1 MRRAPA
7 WREFLGASVA
17 MPLDS
22 GGVTHLYRTGDSD
35 PADQL
40 ASTEEP
46 SLHYGPDIGAAL
58 KAAREFRGL
67 SLQDVADQTRIR
79 RTYLAAVEDMRLEE
93 LPSRPFAVGYVKA
106 YAKLLGM
113 DPDEAVARFKDTSPD
128 PDEPL
133 RAPVGVR
140 RERDPRMGLIMAVGA
155 FIVLAIIIW
164 NIAQRAISKEAA
176 PLQTTPAAASS
187 SAPATPS
194 GPSGPMSVGA
204 PLPPPTEAST
214 PPVYETP
221 GLEAASQSGGSAD
234 AASAAA
240 KARKDAEA
248 LAAPVAPPPPP
259 GTPFVA
265 KGAVHGATDASSI
278 VTLQARR
285 ATMLIVRGP
294 DNAIYFAR
302 PLAVGEAFRLPNSK
316 GVTVEVTDPAAMD
329 VFVSGRLKGAMPGA
343 LATAAA
349 LAS

>member
-1 MRRAPA
+1 
-7 WREFLGASVA
+7 

-22 GGVTHLYRTGDSD
+22 GGVTQLYRTGDID

-40 ASTEEP
+40 APTEEP
-46 SLHYGPDIGAAL
+46 SLYYGPDIGAAL

-67 SLQDVADQTRIR
+67 SLQDVADATRIR

-140 RERDPRMGLIMAVGA
+140 RERDPRMGLFMALGG
-155 FIVLAIIIW
+155 FIVVAIVVW
-164 NIAQRAISKEAA
+164 NIAQRAISEEAPA
-176 PLQTTPAAASS
+176 PQTTAAMSS
-187 SAPATPS
+187 DSGNGSALNGA
-194 GPSGPMSVGA
+194 GPGAPVAPGGPTSIGA

-221 GLEAASQSGGSAD
+221 GLEAAAQAGGSAD
-234 AASAAA
+234 AAAAA
-240 KARKDAEA
+240 GKARREAEA
-248 LAAPVAPPPPP
+248 KAGPVQSDIPIGAA
-259 GTPFVA
+259 FVA
-265 KGAVHGATDASSI
+265 KGAIHGAAANASN

-285 ATMLIVRGP
+285 QTMLIVRGA
-294 DNAIYFAR
+294 DGAIYFAR
-302 PLAVGEAFRLPNSK
+302 PLQPGEAFRLPTNK
-316 GVTVEVTDPAAMD
+316 GVAVEVTDPTVID
-329 VFVSGRLKGAMPGA
+329 VFVAGRMKGVMP
-343 LATAAA
+343 LAQTTVSA

>member
-1 MRRAPA
+1 
-7 WREFLGASVA
+7 

-22 GGVTHLYRTGDSD
+22 GGVTHLYRTGDTD
-35 PADQL
+35 PVDQL
-40 ASTEEP
+40 VPTEEP

-79 RTYLAAVEDMRLEE
+79 RTYLAAVEDMRIEE

-106 YAKLLGM
+106 YAKLLGL

-140 RERDPRMGLIMAVGA
+140 RERDPRLGVVMAVGA
-155 FIVLAIIIW
+155 FIIAAIILW
-164 NIAQRAISKEAA
+164 NIAQRAISEETPVAPVAEEASTA
-176 PLQTTPAAASS
+176 STSLQAGPA
-187 SAPATPS
+187 
-194 GPSGPMSVGA
+194 GPTAIGA
-204 PLPPPTEAST
+204 PLPAPTEAST

-221 GLEAASQSGGSAD
+221 GLEAAAQAGGSAD
-234 AASAAA
+234 AAAAA
-240 KARKDAEA
+240 ARARREAEA
-248 LAAPVAPPPPP
+248 AAAAAVPADEI
-259 GTPFVA
+259 GKPFVA
-265 KGAVHGATDASSI
+265 KGKIHGAPPESST

-285 ATMLIVRGP
+285 QTMLIVRGP

-302 PLAVGEAFRLPNSK
+302 PLGVGEAFRLPNAK
-316 GVTVEVTDPAAMD
+316 GVSVEVTDPTAMD
-329 VFVSGRLKGAMPGA
+329 VFVGGALKGVMPTGQ
-343 LATAAA
+343 ATVAA

>member
-1 MRRAPA
+1 
-7 WREFLGASVA
+7 

-22 GGVTHLYRTGDSD
+22 GEVTHLYRTGDTD

-40 ASTEEP
+40 VPTEEP

-79 RTYLAAVEDMRLEE
+79 RTYLAAVEDMRLDE

-106 YAKLLGM
+106 YAKLLGL

-140 RERDPRMGLIMAVGA
+140 RERDPRLGVVMAVGA
-155 FIVLAIIIW
+155 FIISAIILW
-164 NIAQRAISKEAA
+164 NIAQRAISEEAPVA
-176 PLQTTPAAASS
+176 PVVQEASS
-187 SAPATPS
+187 ASTPIEADPT
-194 GPSGPMSVGA
+194 GPTAIGA
-204 PLPPPTEAST
+204 PLPAPTEAST

-221 GLEAASQSGGSAD
+221 GLEAASQAGGSAD
-234 AASAAA
+234 AAAAAGKARREAEAAAGSAASPEEVG
-240 KARKDAEA
+240 R
-248 LAAPVAPPPPP
+248 
-259 GTPFVA
+259 PFVA
-265 KGAVHGATDASSI
+265 RGKVHGAAPEAST

-285 ATMLIVRGP
+285 QTMLIVRGP

-302 PLAVGEAFRLPNSK
+302 PLAVGEAFRLPNAK
-316 GVTVEVTDPAAMD
+316 GVSVEVTDPAAMD
-329 VFVSGRLKGAMPGA
+329 VFVGGALKGAMPTSQ
-343 LATAAA
+343 ATVTA

>member
-1 MRRAPA
+1 
-7 WREFLGASVA
+7 

-22 GGVTHLYRTGDSD
+22 GGVTHLYRTGDTD
-35 PADQL
+35 PVDQL
-40 ASTEEP
+40 VPTEEP

-106 YAKLLGM
+106 YAKLLGL

-140 RERDPRMGLIMAVGA
+140 RERDPRLGVVMAVGA
-155 FIVLAIIIW
+155 FIIAAIILW
-164 NIAQRAISKEAA
+164 NIAQRAISEEAPVA
-176 PLQTTPAAASS
+176 PVAEEASTASTSLQTGPA
-187 SAPATPS
+187 
-194 GPSGPMSVGA
+194 GPTAIGA
-204 PLPPPTEAST
+204 PLPAPTEAST

-221 GLEAASQSGGSAD
+221 GLEAAAQAGGSAD
-234 AASAAA
+234 AAAAA
-240 KARKDAEA
+240 GKARREAEA
-248 LAAPVAPPPPP
+248 AAAAMPSDEV
-259 GTPFVA
+259 GRPFVA
-265 KGAVHGATDASSI
+265 KGKIHGAPPESST

-285 ATMLIVRGP
+285 QTMLIVRGP

-302 PLAVGEAFRLPNSK
+302 PLAVGEAFRLPNAK
-316 GVTVEVTDPAAMD
+316 GVSVEVTDPTAVD
-329 VFVSGRLKGAMPGA
+329 VFVGGALKGVMPTGQ
-343 LATAAA
+343 ATVTA

>member
-1 MRRAPA
+1 MRRARSR
-7 WREFLGASVA
+7 REYVGALVA

-22 GGVTHLYRTGDSD
+22 GGVTHLYRTGDAD

-40 ASTEEP
+40 VPTEEP

-140 RERDPRMGLIMAVGA
+140 RERDPRLGMVIAVGV
-155 FIVLAIIIW
+155 FIVSAIILW
-164 NIAQRAISKEAA
+164 NIAQRAISEDAPQAPVAQEASGPAA
-176 PLQTTPAAASS
+176 PMEADPT
-187 SAPATPS
+187 
-194 GPSGPMSVGA
+194 GPTAIGA
-204 PLPPPTEAST
+204 PLPAPTEAST

-221 GLEAASQSGGSAD
+221 GLEAASQAGGSAD
-234 AASAAA
+234 AAAAA
-240 KARKDAEA
+240 GKARREAEA
-248 LAAPVAPPPPP
+248 AADPAAPSASV
-259 GTPFVA
+259 GQPFVA
-265 KGAVHGATDASSI
+265 KGKVHGAPPQSST

-285 ATMLIVRGP
+285 QTMLIVRGP

-302 PLAVGEAFRLPNSK
+302 PLAVGEAFRLPNAK
-316 GVTVEVTDPAAMD
+316 GVSVEVTDPTAMD
-329 VFVSGRLKGAMPGA
+329 VFVGGALKGAMPA
-343 LATAAA
+343 AQATVTA

>member
-1 MRRAPA
+1 
-7 WREFLGASVA
+7 

-22 GGVTHLYRTGDSD
+22 GGVTHLYRTGDND

-40 ASTEEP
+40 VPTEEP

-106 YAKLLGM
+106 YAKLLGL

-140 RERDPRMGLIMAVGA
+140 RERDPRMGVVMAVGA
-155 FIVLAIIIW
+155 FIIAAIILW
-164 NIAQRAISKEAA
+164 NIAQRAISEDAPPALVAEATA
-176 PLQTTPAAASS
+176 TTP
-187 SAPATPS
+187 TPTQADPT
-194 GPSGPMSVGA
+194 GPTAIGA
-204 PLPPPTEAST
+204 PLPAPTEAST

-221 GLEAASQSGGSAD
+221 GLEAAAQAGGSAD
-234 AASAAA
+234 AAAAAGKARREAEAAAGSAAS
-240 KARKDAEA
+240 AEQ
-248 LAAPVAPPPPP
+248 V
-259 GTPFVA
+259 GQPFVA
-265 KGAVHGATDASSI
+265 KGKIYGAPAAAST

-285 ATMLIVRGP
+285 QTFLTVSGADG
-294 DNAIYFAR
+294 AIYFGG
-302 PLAVGEAFRLPNSK
+302 PLAAGESFRLPNIK
-316 GVTVEVTDPAAMD
+316 GVAVEATDPGAID
-329 VFVSGRLKGAMPGA
+329 VFVSGGLKGVMPA
-343 LATAAA
+343 PKATVSSLAG
-349 LAS
+349 

>member
-1 MRRAPA
+1 
-7 WREFLGASVA
+7 

-22 GGVTHLYRTGDSD
+22 GGVTQLYDVGEID

-40 ASTEEP
+40 APTEEP

-79 RTYLAAVEDMRLEE
+79 RTYLAAIEDMRLEE
-93 LPSRPFAVGYVKA
+93 LPSRPFTLGYIKA
-106 YAKLLGM
+106 YANLLGM
-113 DPDEAVARFKDTSPD
+113 DQDDAVARFKDTSPD

-140 RERDPRMGLIMAVGA
+140 RERDPRMGAIMVGAA
-155 FIVLAIIIW
+155 FIVSAIILW
-164 NIAQRAISKEAA
+164 NIAQRAISEQAPQPQQTAPEAS
-176 PLQTTPAAASS
+176 AAAT
-187 SAPATPS
+187 SAGSPPAEV
-194 GPSGPMSVGA
+194 GGPMTVGA
-204 PLPPPTEAST
+204 PLPAPTEAST

-221 GLEAASQSGGSAD
+221 GLEAASQAGGSAD

-240 KARKDAEA
+240 KARREAEA
-248 LAAPVAPPPPP
+248 AAEPALPQVAP
-259 GTPFVA
+259 GTPFIA
-265 KGAVHGATDASSI
+265 KGKIHGAPPAAST

-285 ATMLIVRGP
+285 QTMLIVRGP

-302 PLAVGEAFRLPNSK
+302 PLAAGEAFRLPNTK
-316 GVTVEVTDPAAMD
+316 GVTVEVTDPAVMD
-329 VFVSGRLKGAMPGA
+329 VYVGGALKGVMPGPQ
-343 LATAAA
+343 ATVSA